1 MRHPLHFDRSYS
13 AEMLR
18 SKVRL
23 STERVADSDRNL
35 AGRRELPLLGTAEKN
50 AVPLKA
56 TRLS

>member
-18 SKVRL
+18 NKARL
-23 STERVADSDRNL
+23 STERVADSVRSP
-35 AGRRELPLLGTAEKN
+35 ARGEIPPLGTAEKN
-50 AVPLKA
+50 APPLKA

>member
-18 SKVRL
+18 NKARL
-23 STERVADSDRNL
+23 STERVADSDRGL
-35 AGRRELPLLGTAEKN
+35 PVRRVIPPLGTAEKD
-50 AVPLKA
+50 ALALKA

>member
-23 STERVADSDRNL
+23 STDRVADSDRSL
-35 AGRRELPLLGTAEKN
+35 PGRREIPPLGTAEKN
-50 AVPLKA
+50 AIPLKA